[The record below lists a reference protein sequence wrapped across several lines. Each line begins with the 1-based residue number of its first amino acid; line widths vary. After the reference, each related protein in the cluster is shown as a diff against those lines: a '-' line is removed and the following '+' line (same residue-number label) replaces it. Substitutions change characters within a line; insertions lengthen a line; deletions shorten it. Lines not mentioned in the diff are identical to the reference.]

1 LVNQFIGV
9 NRHCQRRIRRPS
21 AGSRVIAC
29 DYLARLADDITALS
43 DAVQH
48 GFTAVAV
55 GGG

>member
-1 LVNQFIGV
+1 
-9 NRHCQRRIRRPS
+9 
-21 AGSRVIAC
+21 VIAC